1 MVRQLK
7 CLLLCLILPV
17 TAALQA
23 QVPEEV
29 RLTIERY
36 LETLETNADYTQ
48 IYEDLTAFLDKPVR
62 LNKAGTDE
70 LLNFPLMSPVQAT
83 ALVAHREKHGP
94 LLHLSELQVLGF
106 SPEQIRA
113 LAPFVTLSTGTEGEI
128 RRLGALLKVGRQ
140 EAVLT
145 AKRRFPDPED
155 PYSGDLLGSSLRLR
169 YTLSG
174 RYSFGLTAEK
184 DPGERWWR
192 RGPDFYSG
200 HAAIFNTGRIKSAV
214 AGDYLLSIGQG
225 LVMGSGIGI
234 GKSAAVLNIKRTQPM
249 VKPYRGVNEFLFL
262 RGAAATVSLGKLEL
276 TTAAAFNTLDAR
288 IGDTAIFGD
297 ISFSSVD
304 LDGLH
309 RNNDEIS
316 GKGNL
321 RRRTLGA
328 WLSRNG
334 RKGQFGGG
342 LTSMNASLPPE
353 TDDRLYKLYNP
364 TGRNSTFLHAWQGH
378 TLGRVHFFSEWAR
391 LLETGKHAIA
401 AGMLMSLGRWAEL
414 ALHYRDYAPGF
425 ISPYSTS
432 FGNSNQNE
440 RGFYT
445 GIKFNFNK
453 KISLSHY
460 TDFWQQPWLTFRLNA
475 PSRNREMLWQLDYQP
490 TRKTQMYVRYR
501 NMTRAI
507 SETAGPMKGIGEY
520 TVQLLRVHLSAAISD
535 QSRLEFR
542 AEHSVNNSQGA
553 KGHSSLYYSEF
564 TGKLPKYRLQVIA
577 RYTLFSI
584 SDYYNRL
591 YAYENQLLYD
601 FGTVAFYGKGRSAY
615 LLLQKNL
622 SRHLKAG
629 LRYAWT
635 ESVND
640 PGEAAVWNRR
650 VFVQIIWRRG

>member
-1 MVRQLK
+1 MVCQLK
-7 CLLLCLILPV
+7 CLLLCLLLPV

-83 ALVAHREKHGP
+83 ALVAHREKYGP

-113 LAPFVTLSTGTEGEI
+113 LAPFVTLNAGTDGEI

-140 EAVLT
+140 ETVLT
-145 AKRRFPDPED
+145 AKRRFPDPET
-155 PYSGDLLGSSLRLR
+155 PYTGDLLGSSLRLR

-276 TTAAAFNTLDAR
+276 TTATAFNTLDAR
-288 IGDTAIFGD
+288 IGDTAVFGD

-309 RNNDEIS
+309 RNNDEIR

-334 RKGQFGGG
+334 RKGQIGGG

-353 TDDRLYKLYNP
+353 ADDRLYKLYNP

-378 TLGRVHFFSEWAR
+378 TLGRIHFFSEWAR
-391 LLETGKHAIA
+391 LLETGKNAIA

-490 TRKTQMYVRYR
+490 TRKTQMYLRFR